1 MRGRLHISQCSVPG
15 WFMKVQCWQAHM
27 AAETAWGDPPM
38 APYSCRPG
46 SCTPTVPAGRKKN
59 KTVRN
64 RERGWGLLHPEAGT
78 RGLLP
83 GGRRAQPPQN

>member
-46 SCTPTVPAGRKKN
+46 SCTPTVPVGRKK
-59 KTVRN
+59 K
-64 RERGWGLLHPEAGT
+64 EKKK
-78 RGLLP
+78 
-83 GGRRAQPPQN
+83 Q